1 MRRAAAIRQSRAPL
15 GLIMQTLTFATQ
27 LRQLR
32 EARGVSRRDLATRAR
47 LSEAYL
53 EKVERGYNAPPSALA
68 IMDLA
73 KGLGADADELF
84 ALSGKVAPDLE
95 RLLCVSPQ
103 LVQVLRVASKWDAEA
118 LRDFLALAG
127 VVPCESAGVASIR
140 NDERIV
146 GRDVVTAEL
155 RRAVFHLD
163 GNECVYCSAT
173 NLLEVDHVQP
183 VSLGGTNDL
192 DNLVTACGRCNKKKG
207 NRAAFVR
214 VFGRFRGDL
223 ERGDS

>member
-1 MRRAAAIRQSRAPL
+1 
-15 GLIMQTLTFATQ
+15 MQTLTFGVR

-32 EARGVSRRDLATRAR
+32 EARGVSRRDLATRVR
-47 LSEAYL
+47 LKESYL
-53 EKVERGYNAPPSALA
+53 ERIERGQNAPPSALA
-68 IMDLA
+68 IVDLA

-84 ALSGKVAPDLE
+84 ALSGKVSPDLE

-103 LVQVLRVASKWDAEA
+103 LVQVLRVASKWDAEK

-127 VVPCESAGVASIR
+127 VAVREGVGVASTR
-140 NDERIV
+140 NDERRAA
-146 GRDVVTAEL
+146 RDVVTAEM

-163 GNECVYCSAT
+163 RNECVYCSAT
-173 NLLEVDHVQP
+173 NLLEVDHLQP

-192 DNLVTACGRCNKKKG
+192 DNLVACCARCNKKKG

-214 VFGRFRGDL
+214 VFGRFRG
-223 ERGDS
+223 EVAG